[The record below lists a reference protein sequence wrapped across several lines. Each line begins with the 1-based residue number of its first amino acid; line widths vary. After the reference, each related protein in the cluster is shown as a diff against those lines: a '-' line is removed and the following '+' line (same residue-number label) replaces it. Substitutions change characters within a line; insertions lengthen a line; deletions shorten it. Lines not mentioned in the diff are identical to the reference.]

1 MWMNWENTG
10 EGSPTQKS
18 TPHEFHLHETSR
30 RDRQKADWGL
40 PGAGGGGE
48 KGSTA
53 KARVVLFKVTKMF

>member
-1 MWMNWENTG
+1 M
-10 EGSPTQKS
+10 QKS

-48 KGSTA
+48 KGSAA
-53 KARVVLFKVTKMF
+53 KARGVLFKVTKMF